1 MEENEINNKNNDSND
16 LELLVKDSENNS
28 EENNNF
34 YQDFQ
39 NDAENYYQNKKLR
52 EEQQRKND
60 IRSFYYSI
68 LELFTKKQYKK
79 IIELFN
85 SKDEEY
91 EKEKEE
97 NEESKITYHSE
108 WIFSYLNIISIERVI
123 QKKVNKNNKKVKL
136 MNLKKYLDK
145 ENNILNNMLLFIAE
159 LIKEKKRSKEDIQCF
174 LEFMI
179 EFILSK
185 CANLSKYCI
194 YKENVSEAIYF
205 LSLGIYLINQT
216 SNIIKSPKTF
226 FLSAQ
231 LSIYLSSILIAD
243 NKFNSAKNMINFAI
257 KLLYIS
263 LETILITNSKQLSF
277 TIFDIEHVMK
287 IREILIFHFMHI
299 NNPNFFYL

>member
-136 MNLKKYLDK
+136 INLKKYLDK

-185 CANLSKYCI
+185 CVNLAKYCI

-205 LSLGIYLINQT
+205 LSLGFVPNNYYI
-216 SNIIKSPKTF
+216 
-226 FLSAQ
+226 
-231 LSIYLSSILIAD
+231 
-243 NKFNSAKNMINFAI
+243 FNSFLNK
-257 KLLYIS
+257 
-263 LETILITNSKQLSF
+263 
-277 TIFDIEHVMK
+277 
-287 IREILIFHFMHI
+287 
-299 NNPNFFYL
+299 